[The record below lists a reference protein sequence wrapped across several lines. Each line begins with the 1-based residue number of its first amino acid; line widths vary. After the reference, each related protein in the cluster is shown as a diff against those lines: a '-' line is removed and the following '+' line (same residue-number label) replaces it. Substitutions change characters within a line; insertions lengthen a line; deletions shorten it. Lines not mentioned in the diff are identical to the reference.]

1 MVFNFFQGSLRNKL
15 LVILMAVGFLP
26 FITLL
31 IYMLFLS
38 ETKIVNKIIVEQFD
52 RAQVV
57 MKLINNNLLS
67 LNNEVNFI
75 SSLDLMDDI
84 LADDIDKRI
93 AHLLTRKSRDLGN
106 NNLLFV
112 TDIEGNI
119 ISSSSKNSSENKKID
134 IRSLLSKSNGEFIKE
149 NSLYIYS
156 KIDSSFDK
164 KRRIGFLILKYDLNN
179 LDIYL
184 THQNSIHSYIINP
197 QNNSHM
203 GEELLLPF
211 DFKQTSGSIINQKY
225 VVVYQKIPSIMKGWY
240 IVYAVD
246 KNVALAFLY
255 DFIRFM
261 LYISVPIFFVILYL
275 SFKVSKGIVKP
286 IEELTLITDNI
297 IYTRN
302 YTTQLEIQTQD
313 EIAILSH
320 SFNNMLKTTSLAL
333 NKLEE
338 ESRARLQRFI
348 QLIETF
354 NLIIQTKTEEDCI
367 ETSIEQIKLLTHK
380 VDLHFQKESLKRT
393 ENEHIFLHVSNFE
406 NNSILYFGAIDLG
419 FENYADEN
427 EKKFYNSIANM
438 ITLQLDRIGLINR
451 TMSASRAKSAFISNM
466 SHELRTPLNAII
478 GFSQYMIT
486 YEELQDDQKEV
497 MLNIESS
504 AHYLLEMINEILDI
518 AKIEAGKM
526 EAHPQMTD
534 IVELVESCYK
544 MLQPLAEDKE
554 LAFTL
559 NIEKF
564 KKQLYMTDPKM
575 FKQVLLNL
583 ISNAIKFTQE
593 GYVNIELLSDAKNII
608 VIVTDS
614 GIGIS
619 AENMDWLFNDFT
631 QVENVMQKQHKG
643 TGLGLSLSKKLSQ
656 ILGGDVT
663 LISEGIGH
671 GTSSKFCI
679 AMA

>member
-1 MVFNFFQGSLRNKL
+1 M
-15 LVILMAVGFLP
+15 
-26 FITLL
+26 
-31 IYMLFLS
+31 
-38 ETKIVNKIIVEQFD
+38 
-52 RAQVV
+52 
-57 MKLINNNLLS
+57 
-67 LNNEVNFI
+67 
-75 SSLDLMDDI
+75 
-84 LADDIDKRI
+84 
-93 AHLLTRKSRDLGN
+93 
-106 NNLLFV
+106 
-112 TDIEGNI
+112 
-119 ISSSSKNSSENKKID
+119 
-134 IRSLLSKSNGEFIKE
+134 
-149 NSLYIYS
+149 
-156 KIDSSFDK
+156 
-164 KRRIGFLILKYDLNN
+164 
-179 LDIYL
+179 
-184 THQNSIHSYIINP
+184 
-197 QNNSHM
+197 
-203 GEELLLPF
+203 
-211 DFKQTSGSIINQKY
+211 
-225 VVVYQKIPSIMKGWY
+225 
-240 IVYAVD
+240 
-246 KNVALAFLY
+246 
-255 DFIRFM
+255 
-261 LYISVPIFFVILYL
+261 
-275 SFKVSKGIVKP
+275 
-286 IEELTLITDNI
+286 ITDNI

-393 ENEHIFLHVSNFE
+393 ENEHISLHVSNFE

-534 IVELVESCYK
+534 IVES
-544 MLQPLAEDKE
+544 
-554 LAFTL
+554 
-559 NIEKF
+559 
-564 KKQLYMTDPKM
+564 
-575 FKQVLLNL
+575 
-583 ISNAIKFTQE
+583 
-593 GYVNIELLSDAKNII
+593 
-608 VIVTDS
+608 
-614 GIGIS
+614 
-619 AENMDWLFNDFT
+619 
-631 QVENVMQKQHKG
+631 
-643 TGLGLSLSKKLSQ
+643 
-656 ILGGDVT
+656 
-663 LISEGIGH
+663 
-671 GTSSKFCI
+671 
-679 AMA
+679 